1 MAGTDRSRAARL
13 GGPTVILIDPQ
24 LGENIGMVARAMLN
38 CGLTDLRLVRPRD
51 GWPNPAAES
60 AASGAVAVVA
70 QARVFATTA
79 EAVADLQQLYV
90 TSARP
95 RGMVKPIV
103 TPRRAAA
110 DLRALEAL
118 GERVG
123 LVFGP
128 ERTGLENDD
137 MALGDVV
144 VQVPLNPAF
153 TSLNLA
159 QAVLLIAYEWYQ
171 AGDET
176 PAHILPLG
184 GSEPAAKGQLIE
196 FFERLEGVLNEMGFF
211 HPPEKA
217 PGMIRNLRNFFERAQ
232 PTAQEIRTWQ
242 GVVSALL
249 GAKLKRAPK
258 AGD

>member
-13 GGPTVILIDPQ
+13 GGPAVILVEPQ

-60 AASGAVAVVA
+60 AASGALAVVEG
-70 QARVFATTA
+70 ARVFETTA
-79 EAVADLQQLYV
+79 EAVADLQHLYV
-90 TSARP
+90 TSARQ

-110 DLRALEAL
+110 DLRTVEAR
-118 GERVG
+118 GERAG
-123 LVFGP
+123 IVFGP

-137 MALGDVV
+137 MALGDVII
-144 VQVPLNPAF
+144 QVPLNPAF

-171 AGDET
+171 ADDET
-176 PAHILPLG
+176 PAHSLPLG
-184 GSEPAAKGQLIE
+184 GAEPAEKRQLLE
-196 FFERLEGVLNEMGFF
+196 FFERFERILDEMGFLY
-211 HPPEKA
+211 PPEKA
-217 PGMIRNLRNFFERAQ
+217 PGMIRNLRTFFERAQ
-232 PTAQEIRTWQ
+232 PTAQEIRTWH
-242 GVVSALL
+242 GILSALL
-249 GAKLKRAPK
+249 GAKLKRAPG